1 MGLGQQGVSASAM
14 WTRPLFEHDLHAYV
28 LSWRANFNHQDSSE
42 ASQQDAI
49 NRAEMSRTPAF

>member
-14 WTRPLFEHDLHAYV
+14 WTRPLFEHDLPVYV
-28 LSWRANFNHQDSSE
+28 LSWRANFNHQDSSA

-49 NRAEMSRTPAF
+49 NRAEMSRKSAF